1 MSPGGQERPGPRV
14 GLGVGSGPQRPSQGH
29 GVRHVSSETSGA
41 GCAGGRERQWYG
53 EYCVRNHPVRPAQTP
68 ARDWRAGLL
77 GSYWRSGTW
86 GKDPPAKAGD
96 MRATGSIPGLGRS
109 LRGGHVNPLQCS
121 CLENPTDRGAWWATV
136 HGVAKSRIGLKRLA
150 AVAAAG
156 RAPRAGLVAGP
167 GEDGWAGSR
176 QCCAGWW
183 AGIPDGGARG
193 LGCTRPRQ
201 RQALSGVPGGVGR
214 RGAGAGLCR
223 L

>member
-1 MSPGGQERPGPRV
+1 M
-14 GLGVGSGPQRPSQGH
+14 
-29 GVRHVSSETSGA
+29 
-41 GCAGGRERQWYG
+41 C
-53 EYCVRNHPVRPAQTP
+53 PAPPPPPQTP

-109 LRGGHVNPLQCS
+109 PRGGHVNPLQCS

-156 RAPRAGLVAGP
+156 RAPRAGLVARP

-176 QCCAGWW
+176 QCCAGWR

-223 L
+223 PRGCAPLRQTGWDVRGDPKGRNSGSTPGGGGP